1 MQINKA
7 KYFLLFLIA
16 ISANKPF
23 AQTATIPAEAKS
35 RTAPFLFT
43 PETIKSGEQIYQ
55 INCKSCHGDPGK
67 GNYAKLNP
75 IPKDPVSS
83 EYQKNND
90 GEMFYILSNGRGL
103 MPNFSNILNEEQ
115 RWVVISFIRSFNKEY
130 KQPPVKTAGEA
141 VKTETAKMEL
151 SYDSNK
157 KLVVATITDSTA
169 GQRKPLANISI
180 KLFVKR
186 TFGNL
191 FLAETSTGK
200 EGVAY
205 FNSPSDIPGDSL
217 GTLSLIAK
225 TQGNSKELSSTLT
238 EKLGVVTKPK
248 LLLEQRAWWNVSRM
262 APIWLIILY
271 SSGVAAVGII
281 ILYILLQLRKIKKIT
296 TINHS
301 DTENTE
307 KH

>member
-1 MQINKA
+1 MQLNKA
-7 KYFLLFLIA
+7 KYILLILLVVV
-16 ISANKPF
+16 ANKLF
-23 AQTATIPAEAKS
+23 AQTTTIPADAKS
-35 RTAPFLFT
+35 RTSPFLFT
-43 PETIKSGEQIYQ
+43 PETIKNGEQIYQ

-67 GNYAKLNP
+67 ETNNKQMNP
-75 IPKDPVSS
+75 VPKDPASS
-83 EYQKNND
+83 EYQKNSD

-141 VKTETAKMEL
+141 VKTETAKMVL

-157 KLVVATITDSTA
+157 KLVIATITDSTA
-169 GQRKPLANISI
+169 GKRKPLANVSI

-191 FLAETSTGK
+191 FLAEVSTGN

-205 FNSPSDIPGDSL
+205 FNPPSDIPGDSL

-225 TQGNSKELSSTLT
+225 TQGNSKELTGTLI
-238 EKLGVVTKPK
+238 EKLGVKTKAK
-248 LLLEQRAWWNVSRM
+248 ILLAERSWWNISSM
-262 APIWLIILY
+262 APVWLIILY
-271 SSGVAAVGII
+271 SSGVAAVGL
-281 ILYILLQLRKIKKIT
+281 ILIYILLQLRKIKQLNKKT
-296 TINHS
+296 TETQIP
-301 DTENTE
+301 
-307 KH
+307 